1 MSSSKP
7 SILLVPGSF
16 SFAGMYYP
24 IQDAIKAQGYE
35 CFVNNLP
42 SASRNPPEEP
52 ATLEDDAV
60 FIRGVIEKIADQG
73 KDIVVIAHSYGGV
86 VATEAAKGVVKAD
99 RQANG
104 KRGGIVKI
112 AYLSAIVLPVGGSNF
127 KNQGDPPAAL
137 VEVGKDGF
145 MKITG
150 LEICAGA
157 TFNDWDFEKA
167 LLMTKSMSRH
177 SFPSFDSPLTYPAYE
192 HVPTAYIFCEKDMII
207 PPEKQREYID
217 QIKQGTGGK
226 EVEVHTLNTGHC
238 PTITAIEETVK
249 VIINIARSA

>member
-1 MSSSKP
+1 
-7 SILLVPGSF
+7 
-16 SFAGMYYP
+16 MYYP

-137 VEVGKDGF
+137 VEVGKVSVQNLSLDRL
-145 MKITG
+145 K
-150 LEICAGA
+150 
-157 TFNDWDFEKA
+157 
-167 LLMTKSMSRH
+167 
-177 SFPSFDSPLTYPAYE
+177 SPLPPLFHPPISLLFRMCMYE
-192 HVPTAYIFCEKDMII
+192 HEK
-207 PPEKQREYID
+207 
-217 QIKQGTGGK
+217 
-226 EVEVHTLNTGHC
+226 
-238 PTITAIEETVK
+238 
-249 VIINIARSA
+249 